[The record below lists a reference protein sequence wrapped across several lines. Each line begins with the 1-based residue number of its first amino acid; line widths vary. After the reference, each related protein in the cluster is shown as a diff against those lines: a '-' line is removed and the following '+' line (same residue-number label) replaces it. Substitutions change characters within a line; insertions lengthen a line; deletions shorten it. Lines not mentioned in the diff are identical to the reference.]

1 MSEHNPQIILI
12 ACLASNGVIGRSEA
26 DGSGAM
32 PWHLPEDL
40 RHFRELTNGHVVV
53 MGRRTWESLPE
64 KFRPLPNRR
73 NIVITR
79 NPDYVAPGA
88 EIFASIASAHR
99 ACPNAEK
106 FFIIGGGELYR
117 HAIADAD
124 GLELTEIHQA
134 FEGDTTFPTFK
145 QEEWQQVYR
154 DCHRS
159 ESGLEFDFV
168 SYIRR

>member
-12 ACLASNGVIGRSEA
+12 ACVAANGVIGRT
-26 DGSGAM
+26 GANGVGTM

-40 RHFRELTNGHVVV
+40 KRFRELTNGHVVV

-64 KFRPLPNRR
+64 QYRPLPNRR

-79 NPDYVAPGA
+79 NPDYAAPGA
-88 EIFASIASAHR
+88 EIFDSIAAAHM

-117 HAIADAD
+117 QAIEDAD
-124 GLELTEIHQA
+124 SLELTEIHQD
-134 FEGDTTFPTFK
+134 FEGDTRFPDFNRD
-145 QEEWQQVYR
+145 EWHQLFR
-154 DCHRS
+154 DCRRN

-168 SYIRR
+168 TYAKR

>member
-12 ACLASNGVIGRSEA
+12 ACVASNGVIGRSEA
-26 DGSGAM
+26 DGSGTM

-40 RHFRELTNGHVVV
+40 THFRELTNGHVVV

-88 EIFASIASAHR
+88 EVFSAIASAHR

-117 HAIADAD
+117 AAIADAD

-134 FEGDTTFPTFK
+134 FEGDTTFPEF
-145 QEEWQQVYR
+145 QPEDWHQLHR
-154 DCHRS
+154 DCRRS

-168 SYIRR
+168 TYLRR

>member
-12 ACLASNGVIGRSEA
+12 ACVASNGVIGRSEA
-26 DGSGAM
+26 NGTGAM

-40 RHFRELTNGHVVV
+40 KHFRELTNGHVVV

-64 KFRPLPNRR
+64 RFRPLPNRR
-73 NIVITR
+73 NIVISR
-79 NPDYVAPGA
+79 NPDYTAAGA
-88 EIFASIASAHR
+88 EVFGSIATAHA

-117 HAIADAD
+117 QAIDDAD

-134 FEGDTTFPTFK
+134 FDGDTTFPSFA
-145 QEEWQQVYR
+145 QESWQQLYR
-154 DCHRS
+154 DCRRS

-168 SYIRR
+168 SYVRL

>member
-12 ACLASNGVIGRSEA
+12 ACVAANGVIGRTEEN
-26 DGSGAM
+26 GVGGM

-40 RHFRELTNGHVVV
+40 KHFRELTNGHVVV

-88 EIFASIASAHR
+88 EVFTSIAAAHI

-106 FFIIGGGELYR
+106 FFIIGGGQLYR
-117 HAIADAD
+117 EAIKDAD
-124 GLELTEIHQA
+124 GLELTQIHQA
-134 FEGDTTFPTFK
+134 FDGDTTFPSFPE
-145 QEEWQQVYR
+145 EEWQQVYR

-159 ESGLEFDFV
+159 ASGLEFDFV
-168 SYIRR
+168 SYLRR